1 MKVRIYKPHT
11 HAGKR
16 YTPGPEGVEIEVREA
31 DARFLERAGVLTAP
45 AAAADVQAEATT
57 AAQAPAGVIPSAATP
72 SGTGRATTTQPAAA
86 SKQQ

>member
-45 AAAADVQAEATT
+45 AAAADVQAEGATGV
-57 AAQAPAGVIPSAATP
+57 QAPAGVIP

-86 SKQQ
+86 GKQQ

>member
-45 AAAADVQAEATT
+45 AAAADVQAEGATGV
-57 AAQAPAGVIPSAATP
+57 QAPAAATP

-86 SKQQ
+86 GKQQ